1 MAKITDV
8 HVRRLFR
15 LLGQG
20 QSLSAA
26 AQRAGIDQKTARRY
40 RDMKRLPS
48 EGSGRDRDW
57 RTRPDAFAE
66 VWPAVAAQLVVEPM
80 LQAKTLWQWLRQ
92 QHPGRFAD
100 GQVRTFE
107 RRVKHRRA
115 TQGAGHEVYLLQVHR
130 PGRPCAPELTNI
142 DR

>member
-1 MAKITDV
+1 TWKELAMAKVTDV

-20 QSLSAA
+20 QSLSGAA
-26 AQRAGIDQKTARRY
+26 RQAGVDRKTARRY

-48 EGSGRDRDW
+48 ESARDRDW
-57 RTRPDAFAE
+57 RTRPDVFAE
-66 VWPAVAAQLVVEPM
+66 IWPAVAEQLAAQPT

-107 RRVKHRRA
+107 RRVKHWRA
-115 TQGAGHEVYLLQVHR
+115 
-130 PGRPCAPELTNI
+130 
-142 DR
+142 